1 MQSYCFR
8 AKYGNETHTDAY
20 KMPEAAKS
28 IAETAVWHAEKFGTS
43 IRRFGGHFRRLE
55 YFQLAGYDLFVLIL
69 PQIKRVCT

>member
-1 MQSYCFR
+1 
-8 AKYGNETHTDAY
+8 
-20 KMPEAAKS
+20 MPEAAKS